1 MEQPHRDRRRVFAA
15 LQFVVDEIG
24 RLGVHTDQSVSV
36 GRDCGKVGV
45 DE

>member
-1 MEQPHRDRRRVFAA
+1 MEQPHRDRRRVFPA

-24 RLGVHTDQSVSV
+24 CFGAYPDQAVGV